1 MEGVA
6 SVEQKMLAVDC
17 LKAMKEAMTFREL
30 SKETKI
36 SAGIL
41 NRYLNGRILPK
52 DKRAKEILSV
62 FYENYLQQI
71 VAKESRMKESKYIVT
86 TGILSQPFLLK
97 IIAFRIKS
105 YFPKNINKILTA
117 AVDGIPLAVLT
128 AELYGAKSVYAKK
141 TQELTFSSYYT
152 SKKEEHKP
160 LISPFYLPKDMLKRN
175 DDVLIMDDVVRGGS
189 TMTAL
194 LNICEQAK
202 ANILGIYAIFITK
215 TAYRN
220 LSKKFPV
227 KYLFLIND

>member
-6 SVEQKMLAVDC
+6 SLEQKMLAVDC

-30 SKETKI
+30 SKDTNI

-41 NRYLNGRILPK
+41 NRYLNGKILPK
-52 DKRAKEILSV
+52 EKRAKEILDL
-62 FYENYLQQI
+62 FYENYLQQL

-105 YFPKNINKILTA
+105 YFSGKVDRILTA
-117 AVDGIPLAVLT
+117 AVDGIPLAILT

-160 LISPFYLPKDMLKRN
+160 LISPVYLPKDMLKRN
-175 DDVLIMDDVVRGGS
+175 DNVLIVDDVVRGGS

-194 LNICEQAK
+194 LNICEQAR
-202 ANILGIYAIFITK
+202 ANILGVYAIFITK
-215 TAYRN
+215 TAYKN
-220 LSKKFPV
+220 LSKKFSV

>member
-6 SVEQKMLAVDC
+6 SLEQKMLAVDC

-30 SKETKI
+30 SKDTNI

-41 NRYLNGRILPK
+41 NRYLNGKILPK
-52 DKRAKEILSV
+52 EKRAKEILDL
-62 FYENYLQQI
+62 FYENYLQQL

-105 YFPKNINKILTA
+105 YFSGKVDRILTA
-117 AVDGIPLAVLT
+117 AVDGIPLAILT

-175 DDVLIMDDVVRGGS
+175 DNVLIVDDVVRGGS

-194 LNICEQAK
+194 LNICEQAR
-202 ANILGIYAIFITK
+202 ANILGVYAIFITK
-215 TAYRN
+215 TAYKN
-220 LSKKFPV
+220 LSKKFSV